1 MKVPDS
7 VHTNKCFLEALSTIF
22 FFIINW
28 LRSVVYLKQEEETFC
43 FDTNCLGQSYTQI
56 FTNTKEKK
64 TFNRPIDLTNTN
76 Q

>member
-7 VHTNKCFLEALSTIF
+7 VHTNKCFLEVLSTI

-28 LRSVVYLKQEEETFC
+28 LRFVVYLKQEEETFC
-43 FDTNCLGQSYTQI
+43 FDTSCLGQSYTQI

-64 TFNRPIDLTNTN
+64 NF
-76 Q
+76 